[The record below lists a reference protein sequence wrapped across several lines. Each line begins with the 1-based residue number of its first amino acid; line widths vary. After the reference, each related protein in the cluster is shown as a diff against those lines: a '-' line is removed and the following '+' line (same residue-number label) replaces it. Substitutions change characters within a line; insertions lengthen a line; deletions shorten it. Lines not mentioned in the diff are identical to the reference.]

1 MHKKKHHQFKGVT
14 VNHPY
19 GLRVGGV
26 VIPSSLSYYG
36 GGYGGSMSVAGHSES
51 AENAQSEAQEAAS
64 GMSEAGEATGG
75 ATGGGDA
82 GGGAAGGGASGG
94 AAA

>member
-1 MHKKKHHQFKGVT
+1 MHKKKHHQFRGVT

-26 VIPSSLSYYG
+26 LVPSYLSYYG
-36 GGYGGSMSVAGHSES
+36 GGYGGSMSGAGHLES

-64 GMSEAGEATGG
+64 GASEAGEATSS
-75 ATGGGDA
+75 GGDA
-82 GGGAAGGGASGG
+82 GGGSAGGM
-94 AAA
+94 

>member
-14 VNHPY
+14 VNRDY

-26 VIPSSLSYYG
+26 LIPSSVSY
-36 GGYGGSMSVAGHSES
+36 YGGSMSGAGHSEA

>member
-1 MHKKKHHQFKGVT
+1 MHKKKHHQFRGVT
-14 VNHPY
+14 VNRDY

-26 VIPSSLSYYG
+26 LIPSSVSY
-36 GGYGGSMSVAGHSES
+36 YGGSMSGAGHSEA

-75 ATGGGDA
+75 GDA
-82 GGGAAGGGASGG
+82 GGGAAAGGGASGG